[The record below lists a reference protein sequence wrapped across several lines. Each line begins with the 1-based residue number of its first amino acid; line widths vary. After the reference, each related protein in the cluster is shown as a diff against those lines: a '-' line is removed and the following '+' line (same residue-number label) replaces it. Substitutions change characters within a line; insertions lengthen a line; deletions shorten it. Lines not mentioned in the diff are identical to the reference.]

1 MQDRFPVQLNICMIM
16 LVLMPIH
23 HAHRLKA
30 YHPRPANR
38 DLMFEKLPTV
48 PTSQELLDKAFRRA
62 SRAED
67 NESMIQNAGNILSDN
82 LSNMIRK
89 FPSFERLPPFYR
101 EMANVMVG
109 EDRLRI
115 SLSRLGWAAKQTRLI
130 TREFTAKI
138 KRSRGQDST
147 PARKSA
153 FGRFSSVMRSIEKDL
168 LFLNE
173 ARNLLRHIPMVDA
186 TLPTILIA
194 GYPNVGKSSFIVLVT
209 GARPEIAS
217 YPFTTR
223 GIFVGHFS
231 RGEQKYQVV
240 DTPGLLDRPMQ
251 DRNEI
256 ERQTVAALSHL
267 QGVVLYIVDP
277 SEHCGYPLASQLSLA
292 TDLKEWIKLPMLV
305 VANKADIADVE
316 TGASSGEDFHWK
328 MSTETG
334 EGVDA
339 VQEELISLLQAAAKE
354 ALTAQEQS
362 LGHSQ
367 EQSQSSEDRA
377 VQS

>member
-1 MQDRFPVQLNICMIM
+1 
-16 LVLMPIH
+16 
-23 HAHRLKA
+23 
-30 YHPRPANR
+30 
-38 DLMFEKLPTV
+38 MFEKLPTV

-82 LSNMIRK
+82 LSNLIRK
-89 FPSFERLPPFYR
+89 FPSFENLPPFYR

-115 SLSRLGWAAKQTRLI
+115 SLSRLGWASKQTRLI
-130 TREFTAKI
+130 TREFTSKI
-138 KRSRGQDST
+138 KRSRGQDSG
-147 PARKSA
+147 PARRSA

-186 TLPTILIA
+186 SLPTILIA
-194 GYPNVGKSSFIVLVT
+194 GYPNVGKSSFIVRVT

-223 GIFVGHFS
+223 GIFVGHFL
-231 RGEQKYQVV
+231 RGEQRYQVV

-267 QGVVLYIVDP
+267 PGVVLYIVDP
-277 SEHCGYPLASQLSLA
+277 SEHCGYPLASQISLA
-292 TDLKEWIKLPMLV
+292 GDLKEWINLPMLI
-305 VANKADIADVE
+305 VANKADIM
-316 TGASSGEDFHWK
+316 GEQKELEGSRDFSLL

-334 EGVDA
+334 LGVDVVLEA
-339 VQEELISLLQAAAKE
+339 LVGLLDAAAEKE
-354 ALTAQEQS
+354 ALPI
-362 LGHSQ
+362 
-367 EQSQSSEDRA
+367 
-377 VQS
+377 